1 MSQIYGV
8 TVGSGWTVGEG
19 WGLGTIPRAPYT
31 FAYLYTAGG
40 GGGGWGWGGGGAG
53 GGLAYGNITTA
64 PGTTYTFTV
73 GSGGAGGSN
82 SQVSTSGGDT
92 LAFGGHVYGGTGGAN
107 FNPGN
112 PTGSNAGG
120 TGGAGSVA
128 GANGG
133 PGNYSSQTAQPY
145 NTGYLSSITGTSVDY
160 STGGSGG
167 AHDPVNG
174 FNTINGNALN
184 TYGSGGYG
192 GGYLQGGGGGQP
204 GAVIISIPSTAYS
217 GIITSGNIIS
227 TTLVGSNYVIVFGP
241 GSSSF
246 TS

>member
-1 MSQIYGV
+1 MSVSIGA
-8 TVGSGWTVGEG
+8 GWTIGPG
-19 WGLGTIPRAPYT
+19 WIMGSIPYT
-31 FAYLYTAGG
+31 FAYLYTAAGG
-40 GGGGWGWGGGGAG
+40 SGGSGWGGGGAG
-53 GGLAYGNITTA
+53 GGLAYGNILTT
-64 PGTTYTFTV
+64 PGTVYTFTV
-73 GSGGAGGSN
+73 GSGGGVGA
-82 SQVSTSGGDT
+82 TGGDT
-92 LAFGGHVYGGTGGAN
+92 LAFGGRVYGGTGGAS
-107 FNPGN
+107 FNPGD

-145 NTGYLSSITGTSVDY
+145 NTGYLSSITGNSVNY
-160 STGGSGG
+160 STGASGG

-174 FNTINGNALN
+174 FNTINGNYLG

-192 GGYLQGGGGGQP
+192 GGYGGGFGGGMH
-204 GAVIISIPSTAYS
+204 GAVIISIPSSVYFATA
-217 GIITSGNIIS
+217 TSGNIVS
-227 TTLVGSNYVIVFGP
+227 TTLVGSNYILVFGP